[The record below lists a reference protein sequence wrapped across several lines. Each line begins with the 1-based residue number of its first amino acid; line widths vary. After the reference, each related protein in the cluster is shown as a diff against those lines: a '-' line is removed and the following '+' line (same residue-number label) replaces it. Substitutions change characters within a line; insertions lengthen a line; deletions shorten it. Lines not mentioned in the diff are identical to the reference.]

1 MAAQPDLRGFA
12 QLQRR
17 GQQAW
22 SWFID
27 LLFPPR
33 CGGCQTLGSLWCD
46 ACRTAVQPIEP
57 PWCEMCGEPFVTDR
71 LCANCREHPLA
82 IEKIRSAALFDGTLR
97 QAIHRLSMNAW
108 PHG

>member
-1 MAAQPDLRGFA
+1 MAAQPDLRGFTR
-12 QLQRR
+12 LQGR

-46 ACRTAVQPIEP
+46 ACRAAVQPIEP
-57 PWCEMCGEPFVTDR
+57 PWCEKCGEPFVTDR
-71 LCANCREHPLA
+71 LCANCRAHPLA

-97 QAIHRLSMNAW
+97 QAISFK
-108 PHG
+108 PS